1 MLFSVERA
9 KLLEAVSKL
18 QSVVGSKTSMPILE
32 CILISAELGKI
43 TLVSYNLEM
52 GMKKELYAKCEQEG
66 DIVINARLL
75 ADILRR
81 MNGLQVELSADEKLN
96 INIKSGEA
104 LFSAYYV
111 FALCTDE
118 KHRKKGYMERLLNR
132 VIRESDRPLIL
143 RPSNEKLIGYYEK
156 FGFKSFMAQD
166 RKDRGLSVEPVGS
179 FIPLTESEG
188 KTNEGEF
195 TAMVLN
201 SPTHLDRIYFPYSIP

>member
-1 MLFSVERA
+1 
-9 KLLEAVSKL
+9 
-18 QSVVGSKTSMPILE
+18 
-32 CILISAELGKI
+32 
-43 TLVSYNLEM
+43 
-52 GMKKELYAKCEQEG
+52 MKKELELYRQSFGEDPDFEE
-66 DIVINARLL
+66 LL
-75 ADILRR
+75 FK
-81 MNGLQVELSADEKLN
+81 NSPVTLQVDGETVSQLFLLPC
-96 INIKSGEA
+96 NIKSGEA

-166 RKDRGLSVEPVGS
+166 CKDRGLSVEPVGS

-201 SPTHLDRIYFPYSIP
+201 CPTHLDRIYFPYSIP